1 MLKAVIEKHTAAIL
15 MTFQYQL
22 QTGVARA
29 VFGPPGV
36 VTRIMERELCTSVPS
51 TLLKYL
57 A

>member
-1 MLKAVIEKHTAAIL
+1 

-29 VFGPPGV
+29 VFGPLGV
-36 VTRIMERELCTSVPS
+36 VTRIMERELRTSASS

-57 A
+57 G